1 MSKRELVRELF
12 EGSPKQRKFAAE
24 DLAEYK
30 DEETISALFR
40 AMVEDKNR
48 GVKEVCA
55 ESLKRIG
62 GQSVIKGA
70 VEALKAE
77 DPLAKALCLD
87 ILAHFGEDSI
97 AHLSAL
103 LESADYNERKYAL
116 DVLAA
121 VGGGKAMEIILAMT
135 KDPNPNVRYTATE
148 YLSNLPK
155 DPKVTQTLKDL
166 LQDTDDPYGISTIC
180 QVIRSRKEV
189 ELLPDLSDKV
199 RHVADPFI
207 KHWLYK
213 AIVVLNGVDHL
224 LDALRNAL
232 EIGAVEDILKD
243 IILAKGEIPSEA
255 KGFLQEKGIEL
266 EEQLLKEDL

>member
-1 MSKRELVRELF
+1 MPKEELIRELF
-12 EGSPKQRKFAAE
+12 EGSPKRRRLAAE
-24 DLAEYK
+24 DLAEYG
-30 DEETISALFR
+30 DEQTISALFR
-40 AMVEDKNR
+40 AMAEDKNG

-62 GQSVIKGA
+62 GESVIKGA
-70 VEALKAE
+70 VEALKGE

-103 LESADYNERKYAL
+103 LESPDYNDRKYAL
-116 DVLAA
+116 DALAA
-121 VGGGKAMEIILAMT
+121 IGGGKAMEIILAMT

-148 YLSNLPK
+148 YLADFPK

-166 LQDTDDPYGISTIC
+166 LQETDDPYGISTIC
-180 QVIRSRKEV
+180 QVIRSRKEA

-199 RHVADPFI
+199 RHVTDPFI

-213 AIVVLNGVDHL
+213 AMVALNGTDHL
-224 LDALRNAL
+224 LDALENAL
-232 EIGAVEDILKD
+232 EIRAVEDILKD
-243 IILAKGEIPSEA
+243 MILARGEISPEA
-255 KGFLQEKGIEL
+255 KGFLREKGIEL
-266 EEQLLKEDL
+266 EERLLKEGL